1 MTKKWRSRER
11 QQKDC
16 EEKHQEFCKHA
27 DKGLGWVSV
36 QEGDWDGEPPL
47 ESLEKSLQLNKDMP
61 AETQSMLSEVKHL
74 CKKSAKR
81 SSDD

>member
-1 MTKKWRSRER
+1 MNVNKRTVKKSTKSFANMLIRVWGGSRFR
-11 QQKDC
+11 R
-16 EEKHQEFCKHA
+16 
-27 DKGLGWVSV
+27 
-36 QEGDWDGEPPL
+36 EPPL